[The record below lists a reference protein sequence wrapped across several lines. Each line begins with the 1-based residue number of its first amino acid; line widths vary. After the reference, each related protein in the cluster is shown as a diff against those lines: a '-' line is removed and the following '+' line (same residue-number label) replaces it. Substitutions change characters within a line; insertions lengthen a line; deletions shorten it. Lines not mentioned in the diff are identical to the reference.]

1 MRRKTRQI
9 MLGKVPI
16 GGHAPIT
23 VQTMTNTETS
33 DVQKTIE
40 QIRDVQQFGCDI
52 IRVAVPDEQAAGAI
66 SHIKKAVSIP
76 LVADIHFNYEL
87 ALKAIDAGADGLRIN
102 PGNIGN
108 IDKVEKVVK
117 KAKNHKI
124 PIRIG
129 VNAGSLEKDIL
140 GKYKFPTAEGMVESA
155 LRHIRILEKLDF
167 KEIKI
172 SLKSSDVM
180 TTIRAYKL
188 LADKVDYPFHL
199 GITEAGTLWSGTIKS
214 AVGLGSLLAQGI
226 GDTIRVSLTGDPREE
241 VKVGLE
247 ILKVLG
253 LRKRGVEII
262 SCPTCGR
269 CKIDLIKIANEIQDK
284 TSLIK
289 YPIKIAVMGCVV
301 NGPGEAKEAD
311 LGVTGGNGVGIIF
324 KKGKVIKKVP
334 EGLIVDELLKEIKN
348 LDETLNLDK
357 NSHDFS
363 L

>member
-16 GGHAPIT
+16 GGHAPIS
-23 VQTMTNTETS
+23 VQTMTNTKTS
-33 DVQKTIE
+33 DVQRTID

-140 GKYKFPTAEGMVESA
+140 EKYKFPTAEGMVESA

-284 TSLIK
+284 TSLIN

-357 NSHDFS
+357 NSHDF
-363 L
+363 

>member
-16 GGHAPIT
+16 GGHAPIS
-23 VQTMTNTETS
+23 VQTMTNTKTS
-33 DVQKTIE
+33 DVQRTID

-140 GKYKFPTAEGMVESA
+140 EKYKFPTAEGMVESA

-357 NSHDFS
+357 NSHDF
-363 L
+363 